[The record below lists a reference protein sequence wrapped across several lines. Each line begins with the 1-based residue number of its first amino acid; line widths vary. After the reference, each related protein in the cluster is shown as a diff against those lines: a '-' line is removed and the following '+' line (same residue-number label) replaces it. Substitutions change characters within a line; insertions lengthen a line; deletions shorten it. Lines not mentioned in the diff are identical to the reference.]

1 MFGDQARNNMAW
13 NPTTTELGP
22 YTELQSFS
30 HSITYIIPATEAD
43 PLATPPTEATEEIR
57 YTVRIVPQET
67 NPATVSFTVGD
78 PGIIA
83 GYFKRVFNDT
93 IQYKTFNKQI
103 KTAVTDPDNGAW
115 DKVTNSE
122 VYETLSFKADTSRN
136 IIRNYIAQAID
147 NNPVSPTYL
156 QVVSSKSYTINIR
169 DLNWST
175 GQNLLKQLVTLT
187 QSR

>member
-1 MFGDQARNNMAW
+1 MAW
-13 NPTTTELGP
+13 NPETTELGP

-30 HSITYIIPATEAD
+30 HTITYDEIDPILFTTISYSVRIIPTQSLPSTVTISGAT
-43 PLATPPTEATEEIR
+43 
-57 YTVRIVPQET
+57 
-67 NPATVSFTVGD
+67 
-78 PGIIA
+78 IA

-93 IQYKTFNKQI
+93 IQYKTFGKEI
-103 KTAVTDPDNGAW
+103 KTAVTDTDNGAW

-122 VYETLSFKADTSRN
+122 VYETLSFKADTSRS
-136 IIRNYIAQAID
+136 IIRNYTAEAYD

-156 QVVSSKSYTINIR
+156 DVVASKSYTINIR